1 MALPSRAPADSGARM
16 SSTPPGMLLT
26 PVARWSAL
34 FILFLV
40 TTSSYFDYYV
50 LSVVLEPIKR
60 EFAVS
65 DTLLGL
71 LGGFSFAAL
80 YSVTAVPVARWADR
94 GNRRTI
100 ITVALVGWSVMTALG
115 GLARSFWQLVV
126 ARVGVGMVE
135 PGAVPPAQS
144 LVADYFPPERRGT
157 ASSLL
162 NAGSAAGYLVGIG
175 LGGYIAARLGWRM
188 AFVIAGLPGLVLAA
202 VVRFVVPEPRTRL
215 GFPTEATQEGW
226 RQSLQHLRHNRTY
239 VAALAGA
246 SLYTIF
252 SFGSGI
258 FLPSFMLR
266 DLHAT
271 LAQISGAWA
280 IAISAATLIGS
291 IVGGRL
297 VDALVKRDIRWY
309 GWLPAVACALGAP
322 LYWAALATHSV
333 ELFIALD
340 FVAELI
346 LAIGLSVSF
355 AIAHTVCGSVRRT
368 QAIALLQLSF
378 MLVGAGFGPLVAGA
392 LSDLLY
398 SISGES
404 SLRYS
409 LLIMVSVL
417 LPAAAAFYR
426 SGCTL
431 PGDVED

>member
-1 MALPSRAPADSGARM
+1 MAMPSQAPADFGAR
-16 SSTPPGMLLT
+16 TPSNPPAVLLS
-26 PVARWSAL
+26 PVARWISL
-34 FILFLV
+34 LILFLV

-50 LSVVLEPIKR
+50 LSAVLEPIKR
-60 EFAVS
+60 EFRVS

-80 YSVTAVPVARWADR
+80 YSVTALPIARWADR

-100 ITVALVGWSVMTALG
+100 ITVALAGWSVMTALG
-115 GLARSFWQLVV
+115 GLAQSFWQLVV
-126 ARVGVGMVE
+126 ARIGVGMVE

-157 ASSLL
+157 ASAFL

-175 LGGYIAARLGWRM
+175 LGGYIAARFGWRM
-188 AFVIAGLPGLVLAA
+188 AFVMAGLPGLVLAV
-202 VVRFVVPEPRTRL
+202 VVRFVLVEPRTQL
-215 GFPTEATQEGW
+215 GFPLETRQESW
-226 RQSLQHLRHNRTY
+226 HTSLQQLRRNRTY

-246 SLYTIF
+246 SIYTIF
-252 SFGSGI
+252 SFGSGV

-280 IAISAATLIGS
+280 LAISAATLIGS
-291 IVGGRL
+291 IVGGWL

-309 GWLPAVACALGAP
+309 GWLPALACALGAP
-322 LYWAALATHSV
+322 IYWVTLASRSV
-333 ELFIALD
+333 DLFIALD

-346 LAIGLSVSF
+346 LAIGISVSF
-355 AIAHTVCGSVRRT
+355 AVAHAVCGSARRT
-368 QAIALLQLSF
+368 QAIAILQLSF

-392 LSDLLY
+392 LSDLL
-398 SISGES
+398 SPISGES

-417 LPAAAAFYR
+417 LPAAVAFYR

-431 PGDVED
+431 PGDLEG